1 MEENPNT
8 ENQNTNTVENAN
20 VEGTGNVDT
29 QTTNQNEGQAEK
41 TFTQEELNKIAQER
55 LDKEKKKM
63 PSKDE
68 LKAFRDWQ
76 ESQKTA
82 EQKQAEKEAEYQKT
96 LNELNTL
103 KQSNAVLSA
112 GVNKDDADY
121 VLFKV
126 SKMEGEFDENLAKF
140 LKDNPKYLKQELEA
154 RGIVVLDNNDQN
166 SPYVSKIDLEFISYG
181 ATQDAIGLHSKL
193 VGVLQVSDINKNK
206 KFTIRTKQDV
216 QGFDDLK
223 ETTFYTHLLIKQM
236 ANKAASLISEL

>member
-1 MEENPNT
+1 MEENQNT

-41 TFTQEELNKIAQER
+41 TFTQEELNKIVQER

-63 PSKDE
+63 PSKEE
-68 LKAFRDWQ
+68 LKAFKDWQ

-103 KQSNAVLSA
+103 KQTNAVLEA
-112 GVNKDDADY
+112 GVNKDDVDY

-126 SKMEGEFDENLAKF
+126 SKMEGDFDENLTKF
-140 LKDNPKYLKQELEA
+140 LKDNPKYKESEPEGQKA
-154 RGIVVLDNNDQN
+154 TGTQVKKINSQND
-166 SPYVSKIDLEFISYG
+166 
-181 ATQDAIGLHSKL
+181 
-193 VGVLQVSDINKNK
+193 GVLGILASKHPDM
-206 KFTIRTKQDV
+206 KFD
-216 QGFDDLK
+216 
-223 ETTFYTHLLIKQM
+223 
-236 ANKAASLISEL
+236 